1 MTSAFLSLIG
11 ALVVAL
17 GVFVLRANPLST
29 THLYFAAFT
38 MSLSVWLFGIAVWG
52 YETFAEL
59 GLGVAFAGASFIA
72 PTFLGLT
79 RTFPSHRQEGAWR
92 WVAGPLFVVGM
103 FSIFSLTT
111 PLLPYDATVS
121 LSV

>member
-1 MTSAFLSLIG
+1 MTSVFLSLIG

-38 MSLSVWLFGIAVWG
+38 VSLSVWLFGIAAWC
-52 YETFAEL
+52 YETFAEV
-59 GLGVAFAGASFIA
+59 GLRVAFAGASLIA

-79 RTFPSHRQEGAWR
+79 RTFPSHLHQGASR
-92 WVAGPLFVVGM
+92 RLAVPLFVDGM
-103 FSIFSLTT
+103 FSIRSPTST
-111 PLLPYDATVS
+111 RAAY
-121 LSV
+121 